1 MHNFMR
7 EQYQISLGE
16 IKMTLAQ
23 TVADWRPLLDNL
35 RIYAKKGNGTDT
47 RAILHRLKGQLSSI
61 GLPEQSEQAAML
73 MECLEG
79 DKVPEQALNGIEE
92 LIRDLGRIFRQLEQ
106 DVTVVK

>member
-1 MHNFMR
+1 
-7 EQYQISLGE
+7 
-16 IKMTLAQ
+16 
-23 TVADWRPLLDNL
+23 
-35 RIYAKKGNGTDT
+35 
-47 RAILHRLKGQLSSI
+47 
-61 GLPEQSEQAAML
+61 